1 MCGSRCK
8 ENRKYLADL
17 SLQDDEIQ
25 GIIGAKSERKEA
37 VGMDIRSEVKIMKE
51 DSPQMAALS
60 LEVRNQALLAAA
72 DALLK
77 EKEQIFAAN
86 QEDMEAAEQ
95 AGIPNAVMKRL
106 KFDEHKLED
115 VLNGIQELVKLPDPL
130 SKIQLARQLDEGL
143 ELYRVSCPIGVIGII
158 FEARPDALVQISS
171 LCIKSGNCAVL
182 KGGKETART
191 NKVLFRL
198 IYDAVTAAGL
208 PKGCML
214 QAEQHQEI
222 DELLSCHDCVDLLI
236 PRGSNQF
243 VQYIMNHT
251 KIPVMGHADG
261 VCHIY
266 VDEDFDME
274 KAVPIVV
281 DAKTQYTAACNTM
294 ETLLVNRK
302 SAEAFL
308 PAAAKAL
315 TEAGVKLR
323 GTEEV
328 SRLISCEI
336 MGEDEFNT
344 EYLDLILSIKLVE
357 NLEEAVKH
365 INTFGSHHTDCII
378 TENQEHA
385 QTFMQ
390 LVDSAGV
397 YQNCS
402 TRFADG
408 FRYGFG
414 AEVGI
419 STGKI
424 HARGPVGLE
433 GLVTYKYKLFGKG
446 HIVGDYASGKRSFS
460 FKDLDC

>member
-1 MCGSRCK
+1 
-8 ENRKYLADL
+8 
-17 SLQDDEIQ
+17 
-25 GIIGAKSERKEA
+25 
-37 VGMDIRSEVKIMKE
+37 MDIRSEVKKMKA
-51 DSPQMAALS
+51 DSPKMAALS
-60 LEVRNQALLAAA
+60 LEIRNQALEAAA
-72 DALLK
+72 KALEAGK
-77 EKEQIFAAN
+77 EEIFKAN
-86 QEDMEAAEQ
+86 QEDMEAAAA
-95 AGIPNAVMKRL
+95 AGIHQAVMKRL

-115 VLNGIQELVKLPDPL
+115 VIHGIQELVKLPDPL
-130 SKIQLARQLDEGL
+130 SQIQLSRQLDENL
-143 ELYRVSCPIGVIGII
+143 ELYRVTCPIGVIGII

-191 NKVLFRL
+191 NKVLFQL
-198 IYDAVTAAGL
+198 IYQAVTDCGL

-214 QAEQHQEI
+214 QAEQHNEI

-243 VQYIMNHT
+243 VQYIMNNT

-266 VDEDFDME
+266 VDEDYDME
-274 KAVPIVV
+274 KALPIIV
-281 DAKTQYTAACNTM
+281 DAKTQYTAACNAT

-302 SAEAFL
+302 IAAKFL

-323 GTEEV
+323 GTKEAGTY
-328 SRLISCEI
+328 ISCEE
-336 MGEDEFNT
+336 MQEEEFNT
-344 EYLDLILSIKLVE
+344 EYLDLVLSVKLVE
-357 NLEEAVKH
+357 NLEEAVAH
-365 INTFGSHHTDCII
+365 INYYGSHHTDCII
-378 TENQEHA
+378 TENREHA
-385 QTFMQ
+385 AEFMQ

-433 GLVTYKYKLFGKG
+433 GLVTYKYKLFGQG
-446 HIVGDYASGKRSFS
+446 QIVGDYASGRKSFH
-460 FKDLDC
+460 FKNL